1 MDKFV
6 DFESRNE
13 SLLHLAMTYLSK
25 EESDAIAKLEYN
37 RFPLFDRFDFD
48 PNKIEQ
54 YLYNIGID
62 VLPNTVQVQS
72 FIQLHNAL
80 YLEWYTSE
88 NLEGYRRIILTK
100 KLFKLFLKDSV
111 LEEIED
117 YEWDSMK

>member
-1 MDKFV
+1 MNKFV

-13 SLLHLAMTYLSK
+13 DLLHLAMTYLSK
-25 EESDAIAKLEYN
+25 EEADALKQLEYN

-80 YLEWYTSE
+80 YLEWFTSE
-88 NLEGYRRIILTK
+88 NLEGYRRIVLSK
-100 KLFKLFLKDSV
+100 RLFKMFLKDSV

-117 YEWDSMK
+117 YEWDSMQ